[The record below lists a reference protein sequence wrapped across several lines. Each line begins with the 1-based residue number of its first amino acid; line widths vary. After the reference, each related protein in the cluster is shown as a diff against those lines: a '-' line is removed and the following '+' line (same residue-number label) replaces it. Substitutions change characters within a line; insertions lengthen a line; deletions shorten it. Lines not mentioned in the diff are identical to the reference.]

1 MEFISAHL
9 LNLNEDITPAGTK
22 NERSRPTCHVAYVEV
37 SRPANVSSGPM
48 SD

>member
-22 NERSRPTCHVAYVEV
+22 NGRSICHAAYVEV
-37 SRPANVSSGPM
+37 SQRFKWPNV
-48 SD
+48 